1 MGGCQV
7 ALEGVVALHSR
18 RIWEC
23 QKPRRWK
30 ECREGHPA
38 ETYSDDLPSLRPKSY
53 SDMFGRRG
61 SGVGVAQVSAQNPGA
76 RTWATQPKHAR
87 HALFLFGFEDHAIA
101 DRNWCMRG
109 DGYAAWKV
117 EPYFWNRPIRELRL
131 RQLKLINNLKLTS
144 GSSRK

>member
-1 MGGCQV
+1 GRNAGKATRRKSIQMTCHPF
-7 ALEGVVALHSR
+7 ARNHTRICSEGR
-18 RIWEC
+18 
-23 QKPRRWK
+23 QQ
-30 ECREGHPA
+30 CRPGW
-38 ETYSDDLPSLRPKSY
+38 RPNT
-53 SDMFGRRG
+53 R
-61 SGVGVAQVSAQNPGA
+61 A
-76 RTWATQPKHAR
+76 RTWAPRPKHAR

>member
-1 MGGCQV
+1 MT
-7 ALEGVVALHSR
+7 L
-18 RIWEC
+18 
-23 QKPRRWK
+23 P
-30 ECREGHPA
+30 
-38 ETYSDDLPSLRPKSY
+38 LPSPEIILGYVRKE
-53 SDMFGRRG
+53 G

-117 EPYFWNRPIRELRL
+117 EPALPCRL
-131 RQLKLINNLKLTS
+131 DRVPTVARSEERRVGKEWR
-144 GSSRK
+144 SRVGVVD

>member
-7 ALEGVVALHSR
+7 ALGGTR
-18 RIWEC
+18 RGNT
-23 QKPRRWK
+23 RRK
-30 ECREGHPA
+30 RIQMTLP
-38 ETYSDDLPSLRPKSY
+38 LPSPEIILGYVRKE
-53 SDMFGRRG
+53 G

>member
-1 MGGCQV
+1 MT
-7 ALEGVVALHSR
+7 L
-18 RIWEC
+18 
-23 QKPRRWK
+23 P
-30 ECREGHPA
+30 
-38 ETYSDDLPSLRPKSY
+38 LPSPEIILGYVRKE
-53 SDMFGRRG
+53 G